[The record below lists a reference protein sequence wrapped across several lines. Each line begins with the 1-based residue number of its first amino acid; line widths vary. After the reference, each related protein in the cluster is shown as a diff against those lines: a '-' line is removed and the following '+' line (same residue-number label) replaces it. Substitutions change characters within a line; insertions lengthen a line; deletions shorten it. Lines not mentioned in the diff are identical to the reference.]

1 MLLKF
6 ASFLLNSFFETAPP
20 KVILLAVLT
29 SVSAALPAEVLA
41 LLEILSTI
49 LASQISL
56 IALAFPLLDSLY
68 PRLVIL
74 NLQSLH
80 SEHLRLFIIFIE
92 LFSRLRLQLLYV
104 CFILLYGGKIHSF
117 LKLNIFIQFL
127 LLVCHFMEFLS
138 IHIPLLDAMAI
149 SLLNIHLLAS
159 ADAQL
164 LQYACF
170 YKLLL
175 RFLVLGMVDGIY
187 ALLQAVELGREVF
200 VLDVLQDLGMT

>member
-20 KVILLAVLT
+20 KVILLTVLT
-29 SVSAALPAEVLA
+29 SVGAALPAEVLA

-49 LASQISL
+49 LASQIPL
-56 IALAFPLLDSLY
+56 IALLLFAFPLLDSLY
-68 PRLVIL
+68 PRLVIF

-80 SEHLRLFIIFIE
+80 SQHLRLFIIFIK
-92 LFSRLRLQLLYV
+92 LFRHLRLQLLNV
-104 CFILLYGGKIHSF
+104 CFILLYGGKIHGF

-127 LLVCHFMEFLS
+127 LLVCHFIELFS
-138 IHIPLLDAMAI
+138 IHI
-149 SLLNIHLLAS
+149 SLLNAMAILLLNVHLLAS

-175 RFLVLGMVDGIY
+175 RFLVLGMVDGVY
-187 ALLQAVELGREVF
+187 ALL
-200 VLDVLQDLGMT
+200 

>member
-1 MLLKF
+1 MKF

-29 SVSAALPAEVLA
+29 SVGAALPAEVLA
-41 LLEILSTI
+41 LLEILSAI
-49 LASQISL
+49 LASQIPL

-68 PRLVIL
+68 PRLVIF

-80 SEHLRLFIIFIE
+80 SQHLRLFRIFIE
-92 LFSRLRLQLLYV
+92 LFSRLRLQLLDF
-104 CFILLYGGKIHSF
+104 CFILLYGGKIHGF

-149 SLLNIHLLAS
+149 
-159 ADAQL
+159 
-164 LQYACF
+164 
-170 YKLLL
+170 
-175 RFLVLGMVDGIY
+175 
-187 ALLQAVELGREVF
+187 
-200 VLDVLQDLGMT
+200 

>member
-29 SVSAALPAEVLA
+29 SVGAALPAEVLA
-41 LLEILSTI
+41 LLEILSAI
-49 LASQISL
+49 LASQIPL

-104 CFILLYGGKIHSF
+104 CFILLYGGKIHGF